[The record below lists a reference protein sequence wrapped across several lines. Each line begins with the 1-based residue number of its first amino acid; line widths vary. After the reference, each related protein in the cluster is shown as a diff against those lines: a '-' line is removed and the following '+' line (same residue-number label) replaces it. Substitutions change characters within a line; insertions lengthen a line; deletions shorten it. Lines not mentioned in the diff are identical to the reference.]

1 MNKNRTFTEEYIWD
15 AIRQASAECM
25 DDCEYSGL
33 LTLAEAILGI
43 PYKKIK
49 SMLDNEE

>member
-1 MNKNRTFTEEYIWD
+1 MNENRTFTEKNIWD

-43 PYKKIK
+43 PYSQIK
-49 SMLDNEE
+49 AILDEE